1 MFLRWQYAHAMNK
14 ILLIEDS
21 MMISR
26 ALSANIRKELNVEV
40 DSAYTLADAKARLA
54 SNHDYFAA
62 LVDLTLPDAPDG
74 EALDEVLQW
83 HIPAIVMTASFSEE
97 KRDELL
103 ERGLVDYIIKDSKT
117 SFNYV
122 VSLLRR
128 LYLNQFISVLVVEDS
143 FTGMQFVTR
152 QLRRWLL
159 TVHEAADG
167 AEALAILN
175 KHPEIKMILADYHMP
190 VMNGMELVKAL
201 REKKDKEELA
211 IIGISAINEKS
222 LSARFIKY
230 GANDFLTKPFA
241 PEELQCR
248 INHNLETLEL
258 LAKLRETTYRDY
270 LTQLFNRRYL
280 FEKAE
285 KQFRAAKSAGHPITM
300 GVMDIDHFKR
310 INDAH
315 GHHAGDTVLRTISEL
330 FSEHFPDCITFRL
343 GGEEFGVIMLNIPFE
358 VALTR
363 IEQFHQELKDTPMDL
378 GHPVYVTASFGV
390 TDELADQLDEML
402 QAADRLLYQA
412 KQQGRDRI
420 CTNN

>member
-1 MFLRWQYAHAMNK
+1 MNK

-83 HIPAIVMTASFSEE
+83 RIPAIVMTASFSEE

-175 KHPEIKMILADYHMP
+175 KHPEIRMILADYHMP

-285 KQFRAAKSAGHPITM
+285 KQFRVAKSAGYPITM

-315 GHHAGDTVLRTISEL
+315 GHHAGDTVLRTISAL

-363 IEQFHQELKDTPMDL
+363 IEQFQQELKDTPMDL

>member
-1 MFLRWQYAHAMNK
+1 MNK

-40 DSAYTLADAKARLA
+40 DSAYTLADAKAKLA
-54 SNHDYFAA
+54 ESHEYFAA

-128 LYLNQFISVLVVEDS
+128 LYLNQYISVLVVEDS
-143 FTGMQFVTR
+143 FTGMQFVSR
-152 QLRRWLL
+152 QLKRCLL
-159 TVHEAADG
+159 NVYEAADG
-167 AEALAILN
+167 IEALSIIN
-175 KHPEIKMILADYHMP
+175 QHPEIKLVLADYHMP
-190 VMNGMELVKAL
+190 KMNGMELVKAL

-285 KQFRAAKSAGHPITM
+285 KQFRAAKSAGYPITM

-315 GHHAGDTVLRTISEL
+315 GHHAGDTVLRTISAL

-343 GGEEFGVIMLNIPFE
+343 GGEEFGLIMLNIPFE

-363 IEQFHQELKDTPMDL
+363 IEQFQQDLKDTPMDL
-378 GHPVYVTASFGV
+378 GHPVYITASFGV
-390 TDELADQLDEML
+390 TDELTDQLDEML

>member
-1 MFLRWQYAHAMNK
+1 MNK

-26 ALSANIRKELNVEV
+26 ALSASIRKELNVEV
-40 DSAYTLADAKARLA
+40 DSAYTLADAKAKLA
-54 SNHDYFAA
+54 ESHEYFAA

-128 LYLNQFISVLVVEDS
+128 LYLNQYISVLVVEDS
-143 FTGMQFVTR
+143 FTGMQFVSR
-152 QLRRWLL
+152 QLKRCLL
-159 TVHEAADG
+159 NVYEAADG
-167 AEALAILN
+167 IEALSIIN
-175 KHPEIKMILADYHMP
+175 QHPEIKLVLADYHMP
-190 VMNGMELVKAL
+190 KMNGMELVKAL

-285 KQFRAAKSAGHPITM
+285 KQFRAAKSAGYPITM

-315 GHHAGDTVLRTISEL
+315 GHHAGDTVLRTISAL

-343 GGEEFGVIMLNIPFE
+343 GGEEFGLIMLNIPFE

-363 IEQFHQELKDTPMDL
+363 IEQFQQDLKDTPMDL
-378 GHPVYVTASFGV
+378 GHPVYITASFGV
-390 TDELADQLDEML
+390 TDELTDQLDEML

>member
-1 MFLRWQYAHAMNK
+1 MNK

-143 FTGMQFVTR
+143 FTGMQFVTK

-175 KHPEIKMILADYHMP
+175 KHPEIRMILADYHMP

-315 GHHAGDTVLRTISEL
+315 GHHAGDTVLRTISAL

-343 GGEEFGVIMLNIPFE
+343 GGEEFGLIMLNIPFE

-363 IEQFHQELKDTPMDL
+363 IEQFRQDLKDTPMDL

>member
-1 MFLRWQYAHAMNK
+1 MNK

-117 SFNYV
+117 SFNYI

-175 KHPEIKMILADYHMP
+175 KHPEIRMILADYHMP

-315 GHHAGDTVLRTISEL
+315 GHHAGDTVLRTISAL

-343 GGEEFGVIMLNIPFE
+343 GGEEFGLIMLNIPFE

-363 IEQFHQELKDTPMDL
+363 IEQFQQELKDTPMDL

-390 TDELADQLDEML
+390 TDELTDQLDEML

>member
-1 MFLRWQYAHAMNK
+1 MNK

-21 MMISR
+21 MMVSR

-300 GVMDIDHFKR
+300 CVMDIDHFKR

-315 GHHAGDTVLRTISEL
+315 GHHAGDTVLRTISAL

-343 GGEEFGVIMLNIPFE
+343 GGEEFGLIMLNIPFE

-363 IEQFHQELKDTPMDL
+363 IEQFQQDLKDTPMDL

-390 TDELADQLDEML
+390 TDELTDQLDEML

>member
-1 MFLRWQYAHAMNK
+1 MNK

-21 MMISR
+21 MMVSR

-175 KHPEIKMILADYHMP
+175 KHPEIRMILADYHMP

-248 INHNLETLEL
+248 INHNLETLGL

-315 GHHAGDTVLRTISEL
+315 GHHAGDTVLRTISAL

-343 GGEEFGVIMLNIPFE
+343 GGEEFGLIMLNIPFE

-363 IEQFHQELKDTPMDL
+363 IEQFRQDLKDTPMDL

>member
-1 MFLRWQYAHAMNK
+1 MNK

-26 ALSANIRKELNVEV
+26 ALSASIRKELNVEV
-40 DSAYTLADAKARLA
+40 DSAYTLADAKAKLA
-54 SNHDYFAA
+54 ESHEYFAA

-117 SFNYV
+117 SFTYV

-128 LYLNQFISVLVVEDS
+128 LYLNQFISILVVEDS
-143 FTGMQFVTR
+143 FTGMQFVSR
-152 QLRRWLL
+152 QLKRCLL
-159 TVHEAADG
+159 NVYEAADG
-167 AEALAILN
+167 LEALSIIN
-175 KHPEIKMILADYHMP
+175 QHPEIKLVLADYHMP
-190 VMNGMELVKAL
+190 KMNGMELVKAL

-211 IIGISAINEKS
+211 IIGISAMNEKS

-285 KQFRAAKSAGHPITM
+285 KQFRAAKSAGYPITM

-315 GHHAGDTVLRTISEL
+315 GHHAGDTVLRTISAL

-343 GGEEFGVIMLNIPFE
+343 GGEEFGLIMLNIPFE

-363 IEQFHQELKDTPMDL
+363 IEQFQQDLKDTPMDL
-378 GHPVYVTASFGV
+378 GHPVYITASFGV
-390 TDELADQLDEML
+390 TDELTDQLDEML

>member
-1 MFLRWQYAHAMNK
+1 MNK

-26 ALSANIRKELNVEV
+26 ALSASIRKELNVEV
-40 DSAYTLADAKARLA
+40 DSAYTLADAKAKLA
-54 SNHDYFAA
+54 ESHEYFAA

-128 LYLNQFISVLVVEDS
+128 LYLNQYISVLVVEDS
-143 FTGMQFVTR
+143 FTGMQFVSR
-152 QLRRWLL
+152 QLKRCLL
-159 TVHEAADG
+159 NVYEAADG
-167 AEALAILN
+167 IEALSIIN
-175 KHPEIKMILADYHMP
+175 QHPEIKLVLADYHMP
-190 VMNGMELVKAL
+190 KMNGMELVKAL

-258 LAKLRETTYRDY
+258 LAKLRDATYRDY
-270 LTQLFNRRYL
+270 LTQLYNRRYL
-280 FEKAE
+280 FEKVE
-285 KQFRAAKSAGHPITM
+285 KQFRLAKSAGHQITLCT
-300 GVMDIDHFKR
+300 MDIDHFKR

-315 GHHAGDTVLRTISEL
+315 GHHGGDTVLQTIAAL
-330 FSEHFPDCITFRL
+330 FQEHFPDGTIFRL
-343 GGEEFGVIMLNIPFE
+343 GGEEFGLIMFNTPFE

-363 IEQFHQELKDTPMDL
+363 IEQFRHDLKDTPMDL
-378 GHPVYVTASFGV
+378 GHPVYITASFGV
-390 TDELADQLDEML
+390 TDDITDQLDEML

-412 KQQGRDRI
+412 KHQGRDRI

>member
-1 MFLRWQYAHAMNK
+1 MNK

-117 SFNYV
+117 SFNYI

-175 KHPEIKMILADYHMP
+175 KHPEIRMILADYHMP

-285 KQFRAAKSAGHPITM
+285 KQFRAAKSAGHPVTM
-300 GVMDIDHFKR
+300 SVMDIDHFKR
-310 INDAH
+310 INDAY
-315 GHHAGDTVLRTISEL
+315 GHHAGDTVLRTISAL
-330 FSEHFPDCITFRL
+330 FREHFPDCITFRL
-343 GGEEFGVIMLNIPFE
+343 GGEEFGLIMLNIPFE

-363 IEQFHQELKDTPMDL
+363 IEQFQQDLKDTPMNL

>member
-1 MFLRWQYAHAMNK
+1 MNK

-54 SNHDYFAA
+54 ESHEYFAA

-175 KHPEIKMILADYHMP
+175 KHPEIRMILADYHMP

-315 GHHAGDTVLRTISEL
+315 GHHAGDTVLRTISAL

-343 GGEEFGVIMLNIPFE
+343 GGEEFGLIMLNIPFE

-363 IEQFHQELKDTPMDL
+363 IEQFRQDLKDTPMDL

-390 TDELADQLDEML
+390 TDELTDQLDEML
-402 QAADRLLYQA
+402 QAADRLLYLA

>member
-1 MFLRWQYAHAMNK
+1 MNK

-74 EALDEVLQW
+74 EALDEVLKW
-83 HIPAIVMTASFSEE
+83 NIPAIVMTASFSED

-117 SFNYV
+117 SFTYV

-128 LYLNQFISVLVVEDS
+128 LYLNQFISILVVEDS
-143 FTGMQFVTR
+143 FTGMQFVSR
-152 QLRRWLL
+152 QLKRCLL
-159 TVHEAADG
+159 NVYEAADG
-167 AEALAILN
+167 LEA
-175 KHPEIKMILADYHMP
+175 
-190 VMNGMELVKAL
+190 
-201 REKKDKEELA
+201 
-211 IIGISAINEKS
+211 

-258 LAKLRETTYRDY
+258 LAKLRESTYRDY

-280 FEKAE
+280 FDKIEK
-285 KQFRAAKSAGHPITM
+285 KFRLAKSAGHQITLCT
-300 GVMDIDHFKR
+300 MDIDHFKR
-310 INDAH
+310 INDVH
-315 GHHAGDTVLRTISEL
+315 GHNGGDTVLRAISAL
-330 FSEHFPDCITFRL
+330 FQNHFPDGITFRL
-343 GGEEFGVIMLNIPFE
+343 GGEEFGLILFNMPFE

-363 IEQFHQELKDTPMDL
+363 IEHFRHDLKDTPMDL
-378 GHPVYVTASFGV
+378 GHPVYITASFGV
-390 TDELADQLDEML
+390 TDDITDQLDEML

-412 KQQGRDRI
+412 KNQGRDRI
-420 CTNN
+420 CANN

>member
-1 MFLRWQYAHAMNK
+1 MNK

-74 EALDEVLQW
+74 EALDKVLQW

-143 FTGMQFVTR
+143 FTGMQFVTK

-175 KHPEIKMILADYHMP
+175 KHPEIRMILADYHMP

-315 GHHAGDTVLRTISEL
+315 GHHAGDTVLRTISAL

-343 GGEEFGVIMLNIPFE
+343 GGEEFGLIMLNIPFE

-363 IEQFHQELKDTPMDL
+363 IEQFRQDLKDTPMDL

>member
-1 MFLRWQYAHAMNK
+1 MNK

-143 FTGMQFVTR
+143 FTGMQFVTK

-175 KHPEIKMILADYHMP
+175 KHPEIRMILADYHMP

-315 GHHAGDTVLRTISEL
+315 GHHAGDTVLRTISAL

-343 GGEEFGVIMLNIPFE
+343 GGEEFGLIMLNIPFE

-363 IEQFHQELKDTPMDL
+363 IEQFQQDLKDTPMDL

-390 TDELADQLDEML
+390 TDELTDQLDEML

>member
-1 MFLRWQYAHAMNK
+1 MNK

-21 MMISR
+21 KMVSRVISTH
-26 ALSANIRKELNVEV
+26 ITQELDVEV
-40 DSAYTLADAKARLA
+40 VTAFTLAEAKSYLTQE
-54 SNHDYFAA
+54 DEFFAA

-74 EALDEVLQW
+74 EALDEVLKW
-83 HIPAIVMTASFSEE
+83 NIPAIVMTASFSEN

-117 SFNYV
+117 SFTYV

-128 LYLNQFISVLVVEDS
+128 LYLNQFISILVVEDS
-143 FTGMQFVTR
+143 FTSMQFVSR
-152 QLRRWLL
+152 QLKRCLL
-159 TVHEAADG
+159 NVYEAADG
-167 AEALAILN
+167 LEALNIIN
-175 KHPEIKMILADYHMP
+175 QHPEIKLVLADYHMP
-190 VMNGMELVKAL
+190 KMNGMELVKAL
-201 REKKDKEELA
+201 REKRDKEDLA
-211 IIGISAINEKS
+211 IIGISAMNEKS

-258 LAKLRETTYRDY
+258 LAKLRDTTYRDY

-280 FEKAE
+280 FEKTE
-285 KQFRAAKSAGHPITM
+285 KHFRAAKAAGQQITLCT
-300 GVMDIDHFKR
+300 MDIDHFKR

-315 GHHAGDTVLRTISEL
+315 GHHGGDTVLRTISAL
-330 FSEHFPDCITFRL
+330 FQEHFPDGTTFRL
-343 GGEEFGVIMLNIPFE
+343 GGEEFGLILFNMPFE

-363 IEQFHQELKDTPMDL
+363 IEQFRHDLKDTPMDL
-378 GHPVYVTASFGV
+378 GHPVYITASFGV
-390 TDELADQLDEML
+390 TDEITDQLDEML

-412 KQQGRDRI
+412 KNQGRDRI
-420 CTNN
+420 CAN

>member
-1 MFLRWQYAHAMNK
+1 MNK

-143 FTGMQFVTR
+143 FTGMQFVTK

-175 KHPEIKMILADYHMP
+175 KHPEIRMILADYHMP

-315 GHHAGDTVLRTISEL
+315 GHHAGDTVLRTISAL

-343 GGEEFGVIMLNIPFE
+343 GGEEFGLIMLNIPFE

-363 IEQFHQELKDTPMDL
+363 IEQFRQDLKDTPMDL
-378 GHPVYVTASFGV
+378 GHPVYITASFGV

>member
-1 MFLRWQYAHAMNK
+1 MNK

-40 DSAYTLADAKARLA
+40 DSAYTLANAKARLA

-143 FTGMQFVTR
+143 FTGMQFVTK

-175 KHPEIKMILADYHMP
+175 KHPEIRMILADYHMP

-315 GHHAGDTVLRTISEL
+315 GHHAGDTVLRTISAL

-343 GGEEFGVIMLNIPFE
+343 GGEEFGLIMLNIPFE

-363 IEQFHQELKDTPMDL
+363 IEQFRQDLKDTPMDL

>member
-1 MFLRWQYAHAMNK
+1 MNK

-26 ALSANIRKELNVEV
+26 ALSASIRKELNVEV
-40 DSAYTLADAKARLA
+40 DSAYTLADAKAKLA
-54 SNHDYFAA
+54 ESHEYFAA

-175 KHPEIKMILADYHMP
+175 KHPEIRMILADYHMP

-285 KQFRAAKSAGHPITM
+285 KQFRVAKSAGYPITM

-315 GHHAGDTVLRTISEL
+315 GHHAGDTVLRTISAL

-343 GGEEFGVIMLNIPFE
+343 GGEEFGLIMLNIPFE

-363 IEQFHQELKDTPMDL
+363 IEQFQQDLKDTPMDL
-378 GHPVYVTASFGV
+378 GHPVYITASFGV
-390 TDELADQLDEML
+390 TDELTDQLDEML

>member
-1 MFLRWQYAHAMNK
+1 MNK

-143 FTGMQFVTR
+143 FTGMQFVTK

-175 KHPEIKMILADYHMP
+175 KHPEIRMILADYHMP

-211 IIGISAINEKS
+211 IIGISAMNEKS

-258 LAKLRETTYRDY
+258 LAKLRESTYRDY

-280 FEKAE
+280 FDKIEK
-285 KQFRAAKSAGHPITM
+285 KFRLAKSAGHQITLCT
-300 GVMDIDHFKR
+300 MDIDHFKR
-310 INDAH
+310 INDVH
-315 GHHAGDTVLRTISEL
+315 GHNGGDTVLRAISAL
-330 FSEHFPDCITFRL
+330 FQNHFPDGITFRL
-343 GGEEFGVIMLNIPFE
+343 GGEEFGLILFNMPFE

-363 IEQFHQELKDTPMDL
+363 IEHFRHDLKDTPMDL
-378 GHPVYVTASFGV
+378 GHPVYITASFGV
-390 TDELADQLDEML
+390 TDDITDQLDEML

-412 KQQGRDRI
+412 KNQGRDRI
-420 CTNN
+420 CANN

>member
-1 MFLRWQYAHAMNK
+1 MNK

-74 EALDEVLQW
+74 EALDKVLQW

-143 FTGMQFVTR
+143 FTGMQFVTK

-175 KHPEIKMILADYHMP
+175 KHPEIRMILADYHMP

-315 GHHAGDTVLRTISEL
+315 GHHAGDTVLRTISAL

-343 GGEEFGVIMLNIPFE
+343 GGEEFGLIMLNIPFE

-363 IEQFHQELKDTPMDL
+363 IEQFRQDLKDTPMDL
-378 GHPVYVTASFGV
+378 GHPVYITASFGV

>member
-1 MFLRWQYAHAMNK
+1 MNK

>member
-1 MFLRWQYAHAMNK
+1 MDK
-14 ILLIEDS
+14 C
-21 MMISR
+21 
-26 ALSANIRKELNVEV
+26 LNC
-40 DSAYTLADAKARLA
+40 
-54 SNHDYFAA
+54 
-62 LVDLTLPDAPDG
+62 G
-74 EALDEVLQW
+74 EE
-83 HIPAIVMTASFSEE
+83 
-97 KRDELL
+97 
-103 ERGLVDYIIKDSKT
+103 
-117 SFNYV
+117 
-122 VSLLRR
+122 
-128 LYLNQFISVLVVEDS
+128 
-143 FTGMQFVTR
+143 
-152 QLRRWLL
+152 
-159 TVHEAADG
+159 
-167 AEALAILN
+167 
-175 KHPEIKMILADYHMP
+175 
-190 VMNGMELVKAL
+190 
-201 REKKDKEELA
+201 DKEKLA

-315 GHHAGDTVLRTISEL
+315 GHHAGDTVLRTISAL

-343 GGEEFGVIMLNIPFE
+343 GGEEFGLIMLNIPFE

-363 IEQFHQELKDTPMDL
+363 IEQFRQDLKDTPMDL
-378 GHPVYVTASFGV
+378 GHPVYITASFGV